1 MLTFFYTI
9 CRANVPDFM
18 KRLRIS
24 EQCLSFTLPT
34 ASIAQIAVDGQR
46 RKIPL
51 RSAQAVFWLLSA
63 FYLSAAAMPQTES
76 APLLFGKI
84 KDTRTFGCLQNWM
97 RQLPNLP
104 WGKTQ
109 STVGVR
115 ELNFCVRYENRWDEQ
130 VGPLC
135 YRHRNGNIT
144 AFAGYILF
152 PAPSFRAASV

>member
-24 EQCLSFTLPT
+24 EQYLSFTPPT

-76 APLLFGKI
+76 VPLLFGKI
-84 KDTRTFGCLQNWM
+84 KDTRIFGCLQNWM

-115 ELNFCVRYENRWDEQ
+115 ELNFCVRYENRWDLSAI
-130 VGPLC
+130 V
-135 YRHRNGNIT
+135 T
-144 AFAGYILF
+144 AMAT
-152 PAPSFRAASV
+152 